1 MTRQTQSDGQAETE
15 EPPTNTSARGQGRTE
30 TDSPPA
36 TGEPILRTA
45 PTTRP
50 VMVLVALT
58 VGLAVLVSLV
68 VVADPSLVGGGDI
81 ANVVLNVV
89 VLLALLVLGR
99 LVLKIWLI
107 KRTTYTITPT
117 SLKREYTLLYR
128 RYEREIPVK
137 QLRGHEFTQS
147 RIEYLLGYGTVRML
161 TGGTDR
167 SLGFLEFEYIDD
179 PAEVRAALRDVSQHY
194 S

>member
-1 MTRQTQSDGQAETE
+1 MTSQTQSDGEAE
-15 EPPTNTSARGQGRTE
+15 PAKPSSASSSGNIAE
-30 TDSPPA
+30 AEAPHS
-36 TGEPILRTA
+36 TGDPILRTA

-50 VMVLVALT
+50 VIVLVGLT
-58 VGLAVLVSLV
+58 VGLAVLISAVIAV
-68 VVADPSLVGGGDI
+68 NPSLVGGGDV
-81 ANVVLNVV
+81 ANIVLYVVL
-89 VLLALLVLGR
+89 LLALLVLGR
-99 LVLKIWLI
+99 LILKIWLI

-147 RIEYLLGYGTVRML
+147 RIEYILGYGTVRML

-179 PAEVRAALRDVSQHY
+179 PDEVRAAVRDVSQHY

>member
-1 MTRQTQSDGQAETE
+1 
-15 EPPTNTSARGQGRTE
+15 
-30 TDSPPA
+30 
-36 TGEPILRTA
+36 
-45 PTTRP
+45 
-50 VMVLVALT
+50 MVLVALT